1 MVDSWWSTIRTMVVY
16 LLYGHWWS
24 MAVYWQSIGLR
35 LSVGGHRGRSSV
47 PSWLR
52 SRDFRSLSA
61 PLLLLHPTCCRAV
74 GLKRR
79 AVASLEREQTVPAI
93 STLSQ
98 LTRLVTTSSAAK
110 QLCSQLVRAGPLC
123 FVTLWP
129 LFAPRESRESFPGLR
144 EEE

>member
-1 MVDSWWSTIRTMVVY
+1 MSLRLHHGWAGQSVIQLSLLVYFLPNILMFTSLRRWGSLRCSIVDYGGQLVVY
-16 LLYGHWWS
+16 LLYGQWWS

-61 PLLLLHPTCCRAV
+61 PLLLLHPTCWRAV

-79 AVASLEREQTVPAI
+79 AVASLEREQTLPAI

-98 LTRLVTTSSAAK
+98 LTR
-110 QLCSQLVRAGPLC
+110 
-123 FVTLWP
+123 
-129 LFAPRESRESFPGLR
+129 
-144 EEE
+144 